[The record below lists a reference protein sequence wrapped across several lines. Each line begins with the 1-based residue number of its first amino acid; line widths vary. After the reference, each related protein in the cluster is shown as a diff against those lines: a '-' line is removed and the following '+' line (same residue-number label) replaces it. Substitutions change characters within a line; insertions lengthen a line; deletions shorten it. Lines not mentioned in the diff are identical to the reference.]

1 MGEFMIFALALI
13 VSYIIGSIPVGYLIA
28 RLKGI
33 DIREHGS
40 GNIGTTNVWRN
51 LGIIPGLIT
60 LTGDVAKGFLGV
72 FIGLKAGGQGLE
84 ILCGMAAIAGH
95 SWSVFLRFKGGK
107 IIATGLG
114 VIIAIS
120 YQVALF
126 AIVVWLVTVAVS
138 MYVSLGS
145 LAAAI
150 TVPIFMY
157 LLGLETSYVVFGIFI
172 AIIAVY
178 KHSSNIKRIIQG
190 TENKIGR

>member
-1 MGEFMIFALALI
+1 MIFALALI